1 MNLDTLDKS
10 FLRLVTDFS
19 VAKSEMMVNSQYVY
33 KDTIVI
39 SPSEKTLQISNSL
52 TSIAFD
58 DSYIVSLVDCSD
70 NVILDITDK
79 VYINEFQDHNGIF
92 QIGFEIAPILQDF
105 YFQRLY
111 LRFEHTGSDLVL
123 WSNSFICTDN
133 VQSVRLDY
141 KNYSYYQGVSYEI
154 ANFYQSI
161 RIAGYFNLPSSKD
174 STKITTLINGDIR
187 RSRTTQA
194 LEYTYNIDAID
205 TFAFDR
211 LMVAL
216 NSELVYIDGVR
227 FVTSENVQSDERQG
241 MSNQF
246 ATTFKGQFVATEKYV
261 ASFQI
266 APKFAVIDYYPKG
279 LYTLATISN
288 EISLTFNYDAIDTDN
303 TNLRVLLYK
312 DNSFIDYLDLVQDVN
327 PLIWKQAYTFVNNGE
342 YEIRVPAN
350 KYKSIYGDVLEYMV
364 FKFSI
369 QDGEFDNT
377 EFDNTEFFTNL

>member
-19 VAKSEMMVNSQYVY
+19 VAKSEMMDNSQYVY

-39 SPSEKTLQISNSL
+39 SPSEKFLQISNSL
-52 TSIAFD
+52 SNIAFD

-79 VYINEFQDHNGIF
+79 VYINEFQDHKGIY

-141 KNYSYYQGVSYEI
+141 KNYSYYQGISYEI

-205 TFAFDR
+205 TFGFDR
-211 LMVAL
+211 IQTLL
-216 NSELVYIDGVR
+216 NSELVYVNGVR

-246 ATTFKGQFVATEKYV
+246 ATTFKGQFVATETYV
-261 ASFQI
+261 ADYQI
-266 APKFAVIDYYPKG
+266 APPFSILGLSPLG
-279 LYTLATISN
+279 LYN
-288 EISLTFNYDAIDTDN
+288 LTNIPVNGFADFNYDIISVTNAKLYNYSDDSLIQNLSVYLSFAQFDFTLPTLTEGTYYITFDAVSVLGQVLSITD
-303 TNLRVLLYK
+303 K
-312 DNSFIDYLDLVQDVN
+312 D
-327 PLIWKQAYTFVNNGE
+327 IWKFRIAEGQYNKLQYKNNQ
-342 YEIRVPAN
+342 Y
-350 KYKSIYGDVLEYMV
+350 
-364 FKFSI
+364 
-369 QDGEFDNT
+369 
-377 EFDNTEFFTNL
+377 FTD